1 MIWSSG
7 TTRKWFFRRKMK
19 RTHRHRVLCLKEVR
33 RRTQLTEQHRCVM
46 HRAEGGSFAGKYRRD
61 LRRTTVHDDS
71 SQAWG
76 LNVAEDKRPGFALH
90 NL

>member
-1 MIWSSG
+1 VA
-7 TTRKWFFRRKMK
+7 TTPGDGC
-19 RTHRHRVLCLKEVR
+19 RVLVPR
-33 RRTQLTEQHRCVM
+33 VLTWESSCVM

-71 SQAWG
+71 PYAWG
-76 LNVAEDKRPGFALH
+76 LNKAGKDERPGFVLY